1 MNNKNIIIY
10 DVSLRDGS
18 HAISHQLT
26 KEQIS
31 TYATCAEKAKLYAI
45 EVGHGNGIGAS
56 SILVGQSKLT
66 DEVMLRMA
74 KENLENTKLGIHII
88 PGFATINKDLKM
100 AIDVGVDIFRVASH
114 CTEAD
119 TTERHISFARENG
132 KDTYGLLMSSS
143 MTTPDI
149 LLEEAIKMQT
159 YGAEAVIILDS
170 AGSYLPDDVEERIKL
185 LSQNLN
191 VPVGFHGH
199 NNLSL
204 GVYNSI
210 VALHS
215 GAKIIDAS
223 IKGFGA
229 GAGNTQL
236 EVLVGVLQ
244 KYGYDCG
251 IDLYGVLDLAD
262 IADKLLIKE
271 PITISPLS
279 IVGGLSNVFSAF
291 SKHIKRISTKYNVDP
306 RDVFFELGKEKVI
319 GGQEDKIIDVAIR
332 LSKQRGKKYE

>member
-1 MNNKNIIIY
+1 MNKNKVIIY

-31 TYATCAEKAKLYAI
+31 KYAQASEKANLYAI
-45 EVGHGNGIGAS
+45 EVGHGNGIAAS
-56 SILVGQSKLT
+56 SLLVGQSKLS
-66 DEVMLRMA
+66 DEAMLRTA

-88 PGFATINKDLKM
+88 PGFATINNDLKK
-100 AIDVGVDIFRVASH
+100 AINIGVDIFRVASH

-119 TTERHISFARENG
+119 TTQRHIEFIRNSG
-132 KDTYGLLMSSS
+132 KEVYGLLMSSH

-159 YGAEAVIILDS
+159 YGAESIIILDS
-170 AGSYLPDDVEERIKL
+170 AGSYLPHDIQERITL
-185 LSQNLN
+185 LSQNLK

-199 NNLSL
+199 NNLGLAIANSL
-204 GVYNSI
+204 I
-210 VALHS
+210 ALDS

-236 EVLVGVLQ
+236 EVLVGLLT
-244 KYGYDCG
+244 KYDYETN
-251 IDLYGVLDLAD
+251 IDLYSVLDLASL
-262 IADKLLIKE
+262 ADKLLLKE
-271 PITISPLS
+271 AITISPLS
-279 IVGGLSNVFSAF
+279 VVSGLSKVFSGF
-291 SKHIKRISTKYNVDP
+291 SKHIQRISTKYDVDA
-306 RDVFFELGKEKVI
+306 RDVFFELGRQKVI
-319 GGQEDKIIDVAIR
+319 AGQEDKIIDVAIK
-332 LSKQRGKKYE
+332 LSKQKGH

>member
-1 MNNKNIIIY
+1 MDNNVIIY

-18 HAISHQLT
+18 HAISHQLD
-26 KEQIS
+26 KKQIS
-31 TYATCAEKAKLYAI
+31 TYAKAAEKANLYAI
-45 EVGHGNGIGAS
+45 EVGHGNGLGAS
-56 SILVGQSKLT
+56 SLLVGQSKLT
-66 DEVMLRMA
+66 DEEMLRTA
-74 KENLENTKLGIHII
+74 RENLNKTKLGIHVI
-88 PGFATINKDLKM
+88 PGCATINKDLQK
-100 AIDVGVDIFRVASH
+100 ALDIGVDIFRIASH

-119 TTERHISFARENG
+119 VTERHIGFARDNG
-132 KDTYGLLMSSS
+132 KEAYGLLMSSH

-159 YGAEAVIILDS
+159 YGAEAVVVLDS
-170 AGSYLPDDVEERIKL
+170 SGSFLPDDVEERISL
-185 LSQNLN
+185 LSKNLTI
-191 VPVGFHGH
+191 PVGFHGH

-210 VALHS
+210 VALNS

-236 EVLVGVLQ
+236 EVLVGLLT
-244 KYGYDCG
+244 KYKYETN

-262 IADKLLIKE
+262 IAEEILLTE

-279 IVGGLSNVFSAF
+279 IMGGLTSVFSAF
-291 SKHIKRISTKYNVDP
+291 SKQIKSVSAKYNVDP
-306 RDVFFELGKEKVI
+306 RDVFYELGKEQVV
-319 GGQEDKIIDVAIR
+319 GGQEDKIVEVAIR
-332 LSKQRGKKYE
+332 LSKA

>member
-1 MNNKNIIIY
+1 MIQTNKNVIIY

-31 TYATCAEKAKLYAI
+31 TYAQSAEQANIYAI

-56 SILVGQSKLT
+56 SILVGQSKLS
-66 DEVMLRMA
+66 DEVMLRTA
-74 KENLENTKLGIHII
+74 KENLQNTKLGIHVI

-100 AIDVGVDIFRVASH
+100 AMDVGVDIFRIASH

-119 TTERHISFARENG
+119 TTERHIGYIRENG
-132 KDTYGLLMSSS
+132 KDAYGLLMSSS
-143 MTTPDI
+143 MTTLDV
-149 LLEEAIKMQT
+149 LLDEAIKMQT
-159 YGAEAVIILDS
+159 YGAEAIIILDS
-170 AGSYLPDDVEERIKL
+170 AGSYLPHDVEERITL
-185 LSQNLN
+185 LSRNLN

-210 VALHS
+210 VALNS

-236 EVLVGVLQ
+236 EVLVGLLT
-244 KYGYDCG
+244 KYGYTCG
-251 IDLYGVLDLAD
+251 IDLYKVLDLAD
-262 IADKLLIKE
+262 IAENLLIQE

-291 SKHIKRISTKYNVDP
+291 SKHIKRISEKYNVDP

-319 GGQEDKIIDVAIR
+319 GGQEDKIIDIAIK
-332 LSKQRGKKYE
+332 LSQKKGK

>member
-31 TYATCAEKAKLYAI
+31 TYATSAEKAKIYAI

-66 DEVMLRMA
+66 DEVMLRTA

-210 VALHS
+210 VALNS

-251 IDLYGVLDLAD
+251 IDLYSVLDLAD
-262 IADKLLIKE
+262 MAEKLLIKE

-291 SKHIKRISTKYNVDP
+291 SKHIKRISTKYNVDS

-332 LSKQRGKKYE
+332 LSKQKGKKI

>member
-1 MNNKNIIIY
+1 MKEKSVILY

-26 KEQIS
+26 TEQIS
-31 TYATCAEKAKLYAI
+31 TYAKAAEKANIYAI

-56 SILVGQSKLT
+56 SILVGQSRLS
-66 DEVMLRMA
+66 DEIMLRTA
-74 KENLENTKLGIHII
+74 KENLNNTKLGIHII

-119 TTERHISFARENG
+119 TTEKHIGFAREKG
-132 KDTYGLLMSSS
+132 KETYGLLMSSS

-149 LLEEAIKMQT
+149 LVEEAIKMQT
-159 YGAEAVIILDS
+159 YGAEAIVILDS
-170 AGSYLPDDVEERIKL
+170 AGSYLPHDVEERIGL
-185 LSQNLN
+185 LTQNLK
-191 VPVGFHGH
+191 VPIGFHGH

-204 GVYNSI
+204 AVYNSI
-210 VALHS
+210 AAIKA

-236 EVLVGVLQ
+236 EVLVGLLQ
-244 KYGYDCG
+244 KYHYESGV
-251 IDLYGVLDLAD
+251 DLYSALDLANL
-262 IADKLLIKE
+262 ADTLLLNE
-271 PITISPLS
+271 PINISSLS
-279 IVGGLSNVFSAF
+279 IAGGLSNVFSAF
-291 SKHIKRISTKYNVDP
+291 SKHIARISKEYNVDP
-306 RDVFFELGKEKVI
+306 RDVFFELGKLKVV
-319 GGQEDKIIDVAIR
+319 GGQEDKIIDVAIK
-332 LSKQRGKKYE
+332 LSQQKGN

>member
-1 MNNKNIIIY
+1 MNNKNVIIY

-18 HAISHQLT
+18 HAISHQLS

-31 TYATCAEKAKLYAI
+31 TYAIAAEKAKLYAI

-66 DEVMLRMA
+66 DETMLRTA

-119 TTERHISFARENG
+119 TTERHIGFARENG
-132 KDTYGLLMSSS
+132 KDVYGLLMSSS
-143 MTTPDI
+143 MASPEV

-159 YGAEAVIILDS
+159 YGAEAIVILDS
-170 AGSYLPDDVEERIKL
+170 AGSFLPDDVEKRITL

-204 GVYNSI
+204 SVYNSI
-210 VALHS
+210 VALQS

-236 EVLVGVLQ
+236 EVLVGLLQ
-244 KYGYDCG
+244 KYGYESG
-251 IDLYGVLDLAD
+251 IDLYKILDLAD
-262 IADKLLIKE
+262 IADKLLITE

-279 IVGGLSNVFSAF
+279 VIGGLANVFSAF
-291 SKHIKRISTKYNVDP
+291 SKHIKRISEKYNVDP

-319 GGQEDKIIDVAIR
+319 GGQEDKIIDIAIK
-332 LSKQRGKKYE
+332 LSKRKGN